1 MSQTVIGIFDYTSE
15 AQEAVNH
22 LVNNGFSRENVD
34 ISSRAQTEN
43 SSTTTSTGY
52 SDQDDDS
59 HSGVSGFFSNLF
71 GTGDDASKFTEVGS
85 KGSIVTVH
93 AKSADE
99 AESAARIL
107 DNFGAIDVDDRAEQ
121 YRSGNTAA
129 TGTTRNTNDADS
141 IKIIEERMQ
150 VGKREVETGGVRLR
164 SRIVEQA
171 VQENVRLRSER
182 VHVARTN
189 VSRPA
194 TEADLAN
201 FKDATIEMTEHA
213 EVPVVGKEAFVTGEV
228 SLEKEVQENNET
240 VQGTV
245 RKTEVDTENVTNQDT
260 AITNQSS
267 NVSSGLN
274 SGSTTTGTDKD
285 GFYK

>member
-1 MSQTVIGIFDYTSE
+1 MAQTVIGIFDYTSE

-22 LVNNGFSRENVD
+22 LVNNGFSRENID
-34 ISSRAQTEN
+34 LSSRAQTEN
-43 SSTTTSTGY
+43 TSTTSTGY
-52 SDQDDDS
+52 SDQDDYS

-71 GTGDDASKFTEVGS
+71 GTGDDASKYTEVGN

-107 DNFGAIDVDDRAEQ
+107 DNFGAIDVDERASQ
-121 YRSGNTAA
+121 YKSGSTTGV
-129 TGTTRNTNDADS
+129 TGTTNDADS

-182 VHVARTN
+182 VHVARTS

-228 SLEKEVQENNET
+228 SLEKEVKENSET

-245 RKTEVDTENVTNQDT
+245 RKTEVDTENVTSKDT
-260 AITNQSS
+260 TLTDQSKT
-267 NVSSGLN
+267 VSSGLTG
-274 SGSTTTGTDKD
+274 GSTSTGTDKD